1 MSYDSPECNFRYKVS
16 SLEKVVD
23 GDTIDVCI
31 DLGFDVCTK
40 QRVRLLGIDT
50 PESRT
55 SDKVEKVFGLMSKK
69 KLKEWCM
76 KAVASEKDDIEIE
89 LRCPERD
96 SRGKFGRILAE
107 VWVCE
112 GGQWTNVNKWM
123 CDEGYA
129 VPYVGQNKADVE
141 KLHLENRKR
150 LIDHVKGNALYPA
163 ILDSVIGPVD

>member
-1 MSYDSPECNFRYKVS
+1 MIPYTQEKCEHIYRVS

-23 GDTIDVCI
+23 GDTIDVTL
-31 DLGFDVCTK
+31 DLGFDVCTR

-55 SDKVEKVFGLMSKK
+55 SDKEEKKFGLLSKK
-69 KLKEWCM
+69 KLKEWCL

-107 VWVCE
+107 VWVLE
-112 GGQWTNVNKWM
+112 DGVWTNVNKWL

-129 VPYVGQNKADVE
+129 VPYTGQNKKDVE
-141 KLHLENRKR
+141 DLHMENRKM
-150 LIDHVKGNALYPA
+150 
-163 ILDSVIGPVD
+163 ILERGELD

>member
-1 MSYDSPECNFRYKVS
+1 MIPYTQEKCEYIYRVS

-23 GDTIDVCI
+23 GDTIDVTL
-31 DLGFDVCTK
+31 DLGFDVCTR

-55 SDKVEKVFGLMSKK
+55 SDKEEKKFGLLSKK
-69 KLKEWCM
+69 KLKEWCL

-107 VWVCE
+107 VWIFEDGV
-112 GGQWTNVNKWM
+112 WTNVNKWL

-129 VPYVGQNKADVE
+129 VPYTGQNKKDVE
-141 KLHLENRKR
+141 DLHMENRKII
-150 LIDHVKGNALYPA
+150 IDRGE
-163 ILDSVIGPVD
+163 LD

>member
-1 MSYDSPECNFRYKVS
+1 MYRVS

-23 GDTIDVCI
+23 GDTIDVSI

-55 SDKVEKVFGLMSKK
+55 RDLTEKKFGLLSKK
-69 KLKEWCM
+69 KLREWCL

-89 LRCPERD
+89 LRCPEKD

-107 VWVCE
+107 VWVSE
-112 GGQWTNVNKWM
+112 DGEWTNVNKWM
-123 CDEGYA
+123 CDNGFA
-129 VPYVGQNKADVE
+129 VPYTGQNKADVE
-141 KLHLENRKR
+141 ALHMANREKLRVAGL
-150 LIDHVKGNALYPA
+150 A
-163 ILDSVIGPVD
+163 

>member
-1 MSYDSPECNFRYKVS
+1 MSSYRVEPCNFKYRVS
-16 SLEKVVD
+16 SLERVVD
-23 GDTIDVCI
+23 GDTIDDAI
-31 DLGFDVCTK
+31 DLGIDVCTK

-55 SDKVEKVFGLMSKK
+55 SDAVEKKFGLLSKK

-89 LRCPERD
+89 LRCPEAD
-96 SRGKFGRILAE
+96 SRGKFGRVLAE

-112 GGQWTNVNKWM
+112 DGAWTNVNKWL

-129 VPYVGQNKADVE
+129 VPYGAENKSLVE
-141 KLHLENRKR
+141 GLHLENRKK
-150 LIDHVKGNALYPA
+150 LIERGEIDA
-163 ILDSVIGPVD
+163 

>member
-1 MSYDSPECNFRYKVS
+1 MSTYTQEPCEFIYRVS

-23 GDTIDVCI
+23 GDTIDVSI

-55 SDKVEKVFGLMSKK
+55 RDLTEKKFGLLSKK
-69 KLKEWCM
+69 KLREWCL

-89 LRCPERD
+89 LRCPEKD

-107 VWVCE
+107 VWVSE
-112 GGQWTNVNKWM
+112 DGEWTNVNKWM
-123 CDEGYA
+123 CDNGFA
-129 VPYVGQNKADVE
+129 VPYTGQNKADVE
-141 KLHLENRKR
+141 ALHMANREKLRSAGL
-150 LIDHVKGNALYPA
+150 A
-163 ILDSVIGPVD
+163 

>member
-1 MSYDSPECNFRYKVS
+1 MSYNVEPCTFKYRVS

-23 GDTIDVCI
+23 GDTIDVNI

-55 SDKVEKVFGLMSKK
+55 RDLEEKKFGLLSKK
-69 KLKEWCM
+69 KLKEWCL

-89 LRCPERD
+89 LRCPEAD
-96 SRGKFGRILAE
+96 SRGKFGRGLAE
-107 VWVCE
+107 IWVSE
-112 GGQWTNVNKWM
+112 DGQWTNVNKWM
-123 CDEGYA
+123 CEEGYA

-141 KLHLENRKR
+141 ALHMANREK
-150 LIDHVKGNALYPA
+150 VKHE
-163 ILDSVIGPVD
+163 V

>member
-1 MSYDSPECNFRYKVS
+1 MSTYSSPECTFKYRVS

-55 SDKVEKVFGLMSKK
+55 SNAEEKVFGLLSKQ
-69 KLKEWCM
+69 KLKEWCL
-76 KAVASEKDDIEIE
+76 KAVASDTDDIEIE
-89 LRCPERD
+89 LRCPEAD
-96 SRGKFGRILAE
+96 SRGKFGRVLAE
-107 VWVCE
+107 IWISE
-112 GGQWTNVNKWM
+112 NGQWTNVNKWM

-141 KLHLENRKR
+141 SLHLENRKK
-150 LIDHVKGNALYPA
+150 LIERGEAA
-163 ILDSVIGPVD
+163 

>member
-1 MSYDSPECNFRYKVS
+1 MSYTQPTCDFVYRVS

-23 GDTIDVCI
+23 GDTIDVTL
-31 DLGFDVCTK
+31 DLGFDVCTR

-55 SDKVEKVFGLMSKK
+55 SDPEEKKFGLLSKE

-76 KAVASEKDDIEIE
+76 KAVASDDDDIEIE
-89 LRCPERD
+89 LRCPEKD

-107 VWVCE
+107 VWVRE
-112 GGQWTNVNKWM
+112 GGHWTNVNKWM

-129 VPYVGQNKADVE
+129 VPYVGQNKKDVE
-141 KLHLENRKR
+141 ALHMANRIR
-150 LIDHVKGNALYPA
+150 LKI
-163 ILDSVIGPVD
+163 

>member
-1 MSYDSPECNFRYKVS
+1 MSYNVEPCTFKYRVS

-23 GDTIDVCI
+23 GDTIDVNI

-55 SDKVEKVFGLMSKK
+55 RDLEEKKFGLLSKK
-69 KLKEWCM
+69 KLKEWCL

-89 LRCPERD
+89 LRCPEAD
-96 SRGKFGRILAE
+96 SRGKFGRVLAE
-107 VWVCE
+107 IWVSE
-112 GGQWTNVNKWM
+112 DGQWTNVNRWM
-123 CDEGYA
+123 CEEGYA

-141 KLHLENRKR
+141 ALHMANREK
-150 LIDHVKGNALYPA
+150 VKHE
-163 ILDSVIGPVD
+163 V

>member
-1 MSYDSPECNFRYKVS
+1 MSTYTQEPCEFIYRVS

-23 GDTIDVCI
+23 GDTIDVSI

-55 SDKVEKVFGLMSKK
+55 RDLTEKKFGLLSKK
-69 KLKEWCM
+69 KLREWCL

-89 LRCPERD
+89 LRCPEKD

-107 VWVCE
+107 VWVSE
-112 GGQWTNVNKWM
+112 DGEWTNVNKWM
-123 CDEGYA
+123 CDNGFA
-129 VPYVGQNKADVE
+129 VPYTGQNKADVE
-141 KLHLENRKR
+141 ALHMANREKLRGAGL
-150 LIDHVKGNALYPA
+150 A
-163 ILDSVIGPVD
+163 

>member
-1 MSYDSPECNFRYKVS
+1 MSTYAQEPCEFIYRVS

-23 GDTIDVCI
+23 GDTIDVTI

-55 SDKVEKVFGLMSKK
+55 SNTEEKVFGLLSKK
-69 KLKEWCM
+69 KLKEWCL
-76 KAVASEKDDIEIE
+76 KAIESEKDDIEIE
-89 LRCPERD
+89 LRCPEKD

-107 VWVCE
+107 VWVSE

-141 KLHLENRKR
+141 ALHMQNREKLRAR
-150 LIDHVKGNALYPA
+150 GDI
-163 ILDSVIGPVD
+163 